1 MRMPGR
7 FRISWEDDATLRIDT
22 DSGEQTRLFHF
33 GAVPRGAPSRQGYSF
48 AEWLPAPRS
57 GGSLQVTTDNL
68 LAGYM
73 RSNGA
78 PYSDRTTMTEYFD
91 LHTLPN
97 GEAYLT
103 ITTRVMDPLY
113 FSGPDLKSTDLRKLP
128 DDRGWEP
135 SSCGVP

>member
-1 MRMPGR
+1 
-7 FRISWEDDATLRIDT
+7 
-22 DSGEQTRLFHF
+22 
-33 GAVPRGAPSRQGYSF
+33 
-48 AEWLPAPRS
+48 
-57 GGSLQVTTDNL
+57 
-68 LAGYM
+68 M

-91 LHTLPN
+91 LHMLPN